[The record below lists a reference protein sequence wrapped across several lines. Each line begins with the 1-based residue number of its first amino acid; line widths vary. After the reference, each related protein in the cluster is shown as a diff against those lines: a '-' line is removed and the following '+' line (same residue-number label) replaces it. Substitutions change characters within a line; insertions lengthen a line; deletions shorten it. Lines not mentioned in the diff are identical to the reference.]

1 MKRILSKSL
10 LIASGVTLSVMTS
23 SYVPT
28 AQASTNEAMGQKLLA
43 SNSGQKSRSATTSRR
58 GSKAASQSKP
68 TRQAANRGP
77 EWLQGSWEL
86 TISGPFGPVSTYHLS
101 ISGENAHLVE
111 GSKEKYN
118 GRFEVRDGY
127 LIVGPRKYYIDNDDK
142 RLNYMQYSWRKT
154 GGSSSQGNSARRGG
168 SFKTSA
174 DVMRYL
180 DGQTFYNG
188 SDGLRISSSAV
199 YLNGRALTGAPRV
212 KNVSGSTAVIEAS
225 SPYAGGSTLRFY
237 VNSSNGTVT
246 QNGDVYRAR

>member
-10 LIASGVTLSVMTS
+10 LIASGVTLSIMTS
-23 SYVPT
+23 SYVPINPDN
-28 AQASTNEAMGQKLLA
+28 SNEAMGQKLLA
-43 SNSGQKSRSATTSRR
+43 SNSGQKSKSSASRR
-58 GSKAASQSKP
+58 SSKASSQSKP

-77 EWLQGSWEL
+77 EWLQGTWEL
-86 TISGPFGPVSTYHLS
+86 TISGPFGPVATYHLS

-127 LIVGPRKYYIDNDDK
+127 LIVGPRKYYIDSDDK
-142 RLNYMQYSWRKT
+142 RLDYMQYSWRKT

-212 KNVSGSTAVIEAS
+212 KTFRGVR
-225 SPYAGGSTLRFY
+225 L
-237 VNSSNGTVT
+237 
-246 QNGDVYRAR
+246 